1 MKAQTLLAFDFGL
14 KRIGVAVGQT
24 VSRTANELGT
34 VSATD
39 GRPNWNQLDRLVK
52 QWEPDS
58 LIVGSPCTPPETEY
72 HNSIRRFGSRLVQR
86 YNLPLLWV
94 DENLT
99 TEAAN
104 IELQRSELSTR
115 KKQAMRDRVAA
126 RLILETH
133 FNALSSDQID
143 TG

>member
-24 VSRTANELGT
+24 VSCTANELET
-34 VSATD
+34 VSATG
-39 GRPNWNQLDRLVK
+39 GRPNWDQLDRLVK

-58 LIVGSPCTPPETEY
+58 LIVGSPCAPPETEY
-72 HNSIRRFGSRLVQR
+72 HNSIQRFGSRLVQR

-104 IELQRSELSTR
+104 IELQSSELSTR

>member
-1 MKAQTLLAFDFGL
+1 VKARTLLAFDFGL

-24 VSRTANELGT
+24 YSCTANELET
-34 VSATD
+34 VAATD
-39 GRPNWNQLDRLVK
+39 GNPDWNQLDRIIK
-52 QWEPDS
+52 EWEPDT
-58 LIVGSPCTPPETEY
+58 LIVGSPVAPDESEI
-72 HNSIRRFGSRLVQR
+72 HKLVRQFGSDLVQR

-94 DENLT
+94 DESLT

-115 KKQAMRDRVAA
+115 KKRAIRDRVAA
-126 RLILETH
+126 RIILESH
-133 FNALSSDQID
+133 FNSLNPND

>member
-24 VSRTANELGT
+24 LSCTATELDT
-34 VSATD
+34 VGAKN
-39 GRPNWNQLDRLVK
+39 GNPQWHHIDRLIQ
-52 QWEPDS
+52 QWEPDT
-58 LIVGSPCTPPETEY
+58 LVVGSPRST
-72 HNSIRRFGSRLVQR
+72 HNNPVHKGIEKFGSDLVRR
-86 YNLPLLWV
+86 YNLPLFWI
-94 DENLT
+94 DESLT

-104 IELQRSELSTR
+104 FELRGSELTTQ

-133 FNALSSDQID
+133 FNTLKLNQKD

>member
-24 VSRTANELGT
+24 QSCTATELDT
-34 VSATD
+34 VGAKN
-39 GRPNWNQLDRLVK
+39 GKPQWNHIDRLVQ
-52 QWEPDS
+52 QWEPS
-58 LIVGSPCTPPETEY
+58 TLIVGSPRST
-72 HNSIRRFGSRLVQR
+72 HDNSVHKGIEKFGSDLVRR
-86 YNLPLLWV
+86 YNLPLLLV
-94 DENLT
+94 DESLT

-104 IELQRSELSTR
+104 FELRGSELTTH
-115 KKQAMRDRVAA
+115 KKQVMRDRVAA

-133 FNALSSDQID
+133 FHTLKPNQKK